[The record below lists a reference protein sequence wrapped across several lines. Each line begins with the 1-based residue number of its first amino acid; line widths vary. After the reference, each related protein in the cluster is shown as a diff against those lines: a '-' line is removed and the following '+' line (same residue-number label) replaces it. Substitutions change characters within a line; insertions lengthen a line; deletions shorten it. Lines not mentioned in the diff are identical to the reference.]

1 MRVTMNPIMK
11 HRIVRVSD
19 WLRVSLLGGAIAAA
33 LMSTAFSHLLQAKDR
48 TKDEK
53 AAPVRLS
60 VSDAPVGRDA
70 RAGTSFSP
78 VVKKVSPS
86 VVKVFTSTKPRPGSQ
101 RMSPQDEFL
110 RRFFGFGDESEGD
123 NGRGGRSFKPPSQHG
138 LGSGVIVTKDGYVLT
153 NNHVIENADDIRVA
167 LNDGRDFHANVV
179 GRDPKTDIA
188 VLKVEA
194 ENLPYVTLADSD
206 KLEIGDVVLA
216 IGNPF
221 GIGQTVTMGIVS
233 AKGRTLARGMVDR
246 GTYEDFI
253 QTDAAINPGNS
264 GGALVDSDG
273 RLVGINTAIMSGTG
287 GNLGIG
293 FAVPVNLA
301 RFVTEGITRDGRV
314 VRGYMG
320 AALQELDDALAREF
334 KLKRNHGALVADVVP
349 KSPAEKAGLMSGDVI
364 AAIND
369 KPVEDSR
376 TLRLQVS
383 QTAPGTKIVLKV
395 IREGEPRDL
404 EITLKE
410 YPDDNVAG
418 KSGRD
423 DSAFDDLLDGVTVG
437 DIDGG
442 ARGQLRLPGSVRGAV
457 VVKIDPDSPSYEAGL
472 REGDVI
478 MEINRKPVR
487 TADDA
492 VRLSDNVRNDTALLK
507 VWRDGGSRYVVVEQK
522 K

>member
-1 MRVTMNPIMK
+1 MNPKLK

-53 AAPVRLS
+53 AAPVHLS

-70 RAGTSFSP
+70 RAGTSFAP

-86 VVKVFTSTKPRPGSQ
+86 VVKVFTTTKPRPGSQ
-101 RMSPQDEFL
+101 RMLPQDDFF
-110 RRFFGFGDESEGD
+110 RRFFGGGEETEGD
-123 NGRGGRSFKPPSQHG
+123 NGQRGRTFKQPSQHG

-167 LNDGRDFHANVV
+167 LNDGRDFHASVV

-188 VLKVEA
+188 VLKVDA

-233 AKGRTLARGMVDR
+233 AKGRTLAQGMDR
-246 GTYEDFI
+246 RDQRYEDFI

-264 GGALVDSDG
+264 GGALVDADG

-349 KSPAEKAGLMSGDVI
+349 GKPAEKAGLKSGDVI
-364 AAIND
+364 TEMND

-383 QTAPGTKIVLKV
+383 QTAPGTKITLKV
-395 IREGEPRDL
+395 IREGEPKDL

-410 YPDDNVAG
+410 YPDDKVAG
-418 KSGRD
+418 KSGLD
-423 DSAFDDLLDGVTVG
+423 DKTFDDLLDGVTVG

-442 ARGQLRLPGSVRGAV
+442 ARGQLGLPGSVRGAV
-457 VVKIDPDSPSYEAGL
+457 VVKIDQDSPSYEAGL